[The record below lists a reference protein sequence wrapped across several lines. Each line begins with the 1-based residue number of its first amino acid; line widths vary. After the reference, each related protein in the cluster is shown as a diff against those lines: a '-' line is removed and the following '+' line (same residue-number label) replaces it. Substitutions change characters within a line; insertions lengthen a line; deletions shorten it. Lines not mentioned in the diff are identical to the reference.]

1 MYPRLNLKCMG
12 EAYDTYQRLTD
23 GKIERMP
30 FGFWKP
36 PEGVPRLIEII
47 RKICEE
53 NDMHPSE
60 IRKSDIIRWRL
71 ESAIVGLYGGSVSEP
86 RKLASAGIPKP
97 ASTVK
102 KEEKKKARKA
112 LTNAVMGEVWIRDG
126 GKCVECGAME
136 ELEFDHMIPYSKGGS
151 SEPENLRILCRPCN
165 RSRGNRI

>member
-1 MYPRLNLKCMG
+1 MG
-12 EAYDTYQRLTD
+12 DAYDTYQQLIS
-23 GKIERMP
+23 GEIERMP

-36 PEGVPRLIEII
+36 PEGVSRLIEII
-47 RKICEE
+47 RSVCEE

-60 IRKSDIIRWRL
+60 IRKSDIIGWRL
-71 ESAIVGLYGGSVSEP
+71 EAAVGGLFGGNVSKP

-97 ASTVK
+97 ASTIK
-102 KEEKKKARKA
+102 KDEKKKARKA
-112 LTNAVMGEVWIRDG
+112 LTNAVMEEVWLRDE

-136 ELEFDHMIPYSKGGS
+136 NLEFDHMIPYSKGGN